1 MQLLSTCVELCGVL
15 PQQLQEATQSWSS
28 VAATAG
34 DSYPY
39 LGNLQ
44 LLFALFILIM
54 SRTPVLVS
62 FLPSQY
68 LTSASD
74 FLGAGLGVMSTVGV
88 DSRDGGEDRVQSE
101 VRIQQS
107 EGLDIEGGVENG
119 EEDVV
124 EDEDVDEESQEGG
137 RSDLLDQD
145 AVSTLVA
152 LEEDLAQEDVR
163 L

>member
-1 MQLLSTCVELCGVL
+1 
-15 PQQLQEATQSWSS
+15 
-28 VAATAG
+28 
-34 DSYPY
+34 
-39 LGNLQ
+39 
-44 LLFALFILIM
+44 
-54 SRTPVLVS
+54 
-62 FLPSQY
+62 
-68 LTSASD
+68 
-74 FLGAGLGVMSTVGV
+74 MSTVGV

-137 RSDLLDQD
+137 RSDLLDQE